1 MKKSS
6 SSENYMKSILILH
19 KRKGMVRSVDVA
31 NELGVSK
38 PSVCVA
44 MKKLRQEN
52 MIYFNEDGYILFT
65 DLGKAIAEKI
75 YNKHLLLAKM
85 FRSIGVSEN
94 TADKDACLLEHSISD
109 ETYECL
115 SRFYLNTI
123 APMTESAS

>member
-6 SSENYMKSILILH
+6 SSENYMKSILVLH

-31 NELGVSK
+31 HELGVSK

-44 MKKLRQEN
+44 MKKLRKEN
-52 MIYFNEDGYILFT
+52 MIYFNDDGYIFLT
-65 DLGKAIAEKI
+65 ETGKAIAEKV

-94 TADKDACLLEHSISD
+94 TADKAHDPI
-109 ETYECL
+109 
-115 SRFYLNTI
+115 
-123 APMTESAS
+123 